1 MLTVEERRLIF
12 QYCWEHPVASCV
24 PCHAEYRLPELA
36 ADVFRGLSH
45 LCPKCRADLSASA
58 REHLASRTA
67 LRVQAR
73 EIRGRAQD
81 ARQVSVDFGKQS
93 QQASD
98 HADLLDAEAESV
110 EDEASRFRARPRSED
125 GSTPSSA

>member
-1 MLTVEERRLIF
+1 MLTLEERRLIF
-12 QYCWEHPVASCV
+12 QYCWDHPVASCE
-24 PCHAEYRLPELA
+24 PCQRSYRLPELA

-45 LCPKCRADLSASA
+45 LCPHCRADLSASA
-58 REHLASRTA
+58 RAHLASCTA

-81 ARQVSVDFGKQS
+81 ARQDSVELGKRS

-98 HADLLDAEAESV
+98 RADLLDAEADAV
-110 EDEASRFRARPRSED
+110 EDDASRVRAQRRPEE
-125 GSTPSSA
+125 GTAPSS